1 MKTKFNQSKIKL
13 AIVSAIVAGSM
24 GLSATSYAEA
34 TASSNM
40 TVQTTVAMACTISA
54 GTLAFTS
61 YDPTSSADNDATASI
76 SSTCTSG
83 GAAKITMSEGGSKL
97 TGSTTS
103 VPKRA
108 MKTSAEVPQMLAYH
122 LYSNSDRTTVWGNT
136 DATGKGVTGTGS
148 AVSTTIYGR
157 IPKSQVV
164 GAGTFTDTVAVTI
177 TY

>member
-1 MKTKFNQSKIKL
+1 MKTKLNQSKLKG

-24 GLSATSYAEA
+24 GLSATSYAL
-34 TASSNM
+34 TAESNM
-40 TVQTTVAMACTISA
+40 AVQTTVAMACTISA
-54 GTLAFTS
+54 GALTFTS
-61 YDPTSSADNDATASI
+61 YDPTSSADSDATAAI
-76 SSTCTSG
+76 SSTCTAG

-97 TGSTTS
+97 EGSTTA

-108 MKTSAEVPQMLAYH
+108 MKTSGETPQMLAYH
-122 LYSNSDRTTVWGNT
+122 LYSNTDRTTVWGNT
-136 DATGKGVTGTGS
+136 ADTGKGVTGTGS
-148 AVSTTIYGR
+148 AVTTTVYGR